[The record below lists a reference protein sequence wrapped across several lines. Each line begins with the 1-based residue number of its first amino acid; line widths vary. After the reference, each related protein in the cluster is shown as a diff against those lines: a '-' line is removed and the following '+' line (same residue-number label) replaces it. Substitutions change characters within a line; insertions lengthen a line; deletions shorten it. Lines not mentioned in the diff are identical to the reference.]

1 MHASCLQH
9 LQPIEQR
16 HRRNANRTAASAWLL
31 PSAQQQWPGSYQ
43 AHSNSGLAPTKRCR
57 QPSQAAKT
65 CRARL
70 QLHSLHSAAPA
81 VIWQAMQRTR
91 LTAAAA
97 AATAAA
103 AAAVAAHELHNTCCC
118 RTADVVPGWHT

>member
-31 PSAQQQWPGSYQ
+31 PSAQQQWPGSDQ
-43 AHSNSGLAPTKRCR
+43 ALQATK
-57 QPSQAAKT
+57 PSCEDMPRPPPAA
-65 CRARL
+65 
-70 QLHSLHSAAPA
+70 
-81 VIWQAMQRTR
+81 
-91 LTAAAA
+91 LTAQRCTCCHMAGNAAH
-97 AATAAA
+97 TADSSCSRSNGGA